1 MRLIPYK
8 TLMKPLKDA
17 LTPPLAGLFI
27 LLLLL
32 CAICITP
39 VMAGT
44 RTEIIEDGVHLL
56 KSDDTST
63 VLNPQIYRRFIDEEF
78 VVDGDASY
86 WVRIGNV
93 KAKELTTVW
102 WAKPLAATTLLII
115 GLIGVSCWYLAF
127 KRYLPEYYT
136 ATIRPVDPAK
146 RKKAL
151 KAFIAFFIPVMC
163 IFGAT
168 VIDNTASN
176 ALTDI
181 INHSSCEDYANIIS
195 SDGTILLKINKI
207 HPETNN
213 LYIKSGLN
221 LTTLMHIPSS
231 GNNMQK
237 IGVNPT

>member
-1 MRLIPYK
+1 MS
-8 TLMKPLKDA
+8 T
-17 LTPPLAGLFI
+17 LFI
-27 LLLLL
+27 LLLL
-32 CAICITP
+32 CAMCVVP

-44 RTEIIEDGVHLL
+44 RIEIIEDGVHLL
-56 KSDDTST
+56 KSDDAST
-63 VLNPQIYRRFIDEEF
+63 VLNPQIYRRLIDEEF
-78 VVDGDASY
+78 VVDGDTSY

-93 KAKELTTVW
+93 KAKGLTTVW

-195 SDGTILLKINKI
+195 SDGTILLKVDKI
-207 HPETNN
+207 HPEKNT
-213 LYIKSGLN
+213 LYAKSGLN
-221 LTTLMHIPSS
+221 IYAMNHIPSS
-231 GNNMQK
+231 GNNMQIHGGNLTGLK
-237 IGVNPT
+237 ITTMEQVVFD